1 MTLPSPSRLAVYERQ
16 QFGRIRAET
25 VRRLLALWASIERI
39 DDRTFEQWFAPAL
52 VLHQAALDAVERTAN
67 GYLDAWGQA
76 NGLQVG
82 EATGITVGR
91 PASLEQTLRRPYVT
105 TWTALARGTAPQ
117 IARQQGAQRARQI
130 FETDLQIARRETLNR
145 RIAQSGERIVGYRR
159 VLGPGENCGLC
170 IVASTQR
177 YHRDDL
183 MPIHSSCGCGI
194 EPLIG
199 TRTPP
204 RVLDRDLLKA
214 TRTALDGDPYTRSNL
229 SRLRLDPED
238 LPTVEVRHHGE
249 LGPVLT
255 DSRHQHTSP
264 SDLAA

>member
-39 DDRTFEQWFAPAL
+39 DDRTFEQWFAAAL
-52 VLHQAALDAVERTAN
+52 VLHQAAVDAVERTAN

-105 TWTALARGTAPQ
+105 TWTALARGTAP
-117 IARQQGAQRARQI
+117 
-130 FETDLQIARRETLNR
+130 QIARRETLNR